1 MAEKKQK
8 KIVSAASGKAVTVNV
23 AKDAGSSIG
32 YRIGAIILWV
42 VAVAFEVLAV
52 FSLGENEKILIL
64 PQIWQIIVLLVLDL
78 ICVIIGS
85 QLWKKA
91 NHIKPASEKNKVLF
105 WLWNNMGVIVCAIAF
120 IPFVII
126 ALTNKET
133 DKKTKTI
140 AVVVA
145 IIACLIG
152 GVASY
157 DWNPISQEEKDAQIE
172 NYTGMVYWSPYGRK
186 YHTSV
191 DCSHLNNSEE
201 LTEGTVQQAIEN
213 GRVEICKT
221 CAARM
226 ISENGELADKTNDV
240 PEIIDTNPTDENQS
254 EETNE

>member
-8 KIVSAASGKAVTVNV
+8 KIVSAASGETVTVNV

-32 YRIGAIILWV
+32 YRIGAVILWV
-42 VAVAFEVLAV
+42 VAIAFEVIAI
-52 FSLGENEKILIL
+52 FSLGENEKFLIM
-64 PQIWQIIVLLVLDL
+64 PQIWQIIVALVLDL

-91 NHIKPASEKNKVLF
+91 NHIKPASKKNKVLF

-120 IPFVII
+120 IPFVIF

-133 DKKTKTI
+133 DKKTKAI

-172 NYTGMVYWSPYGRK
+172 NYTGMVYWSPYGHK

-191 DCSHLNNSEE
+191 DCQHLNNSEE
-201 LTEGTVQQAIEN
+201 LTEGTVEQAIAN
-213 GRVEICKT
+213 GRVDICKT

-226 ISENGELADKTNDV
+226 IAENGELSDKSNET
-240 PEIIDTNPTDENQS
+240 PEIIDPSN
-254 EETNE
+254 